1 MDHNIEQD
9 PRRLMS
15 LEEVAKISGI
25 SVRSLLRL
33 RRAYPQLDR
42 GFLRLGRSVR
52 IQWESFLKIIQS
64 LGPINLD

>member
-1 MDHNIEQD
+1 MEHDEHD
-9 PRRLMS
+9 PRRL
-15 LEEVAKISGI
+15 LTLQEVAKLSGI

-64 LGPINLD
+64 LGPLRVD